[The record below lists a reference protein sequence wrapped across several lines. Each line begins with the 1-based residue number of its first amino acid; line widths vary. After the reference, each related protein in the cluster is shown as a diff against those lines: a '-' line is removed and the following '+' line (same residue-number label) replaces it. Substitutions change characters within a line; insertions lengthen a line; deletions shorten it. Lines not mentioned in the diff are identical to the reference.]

1 MWGFWTK
8 QKLSILADYLAA
20 FGKASQSARRT
31 LYLDLFAGQDR
42 NLSRETGE
50 PISGSPRVALDA
62 QPPFTKLVFLS
73 FQARRRAFAVSCRRR
88 TKTGISR

>member
-1 MWGFWTK
+1 MIGAEKRRAPRVWGFWTK

-20 FGKASQSARRT
+20 FGKASRSAHRT

-62 QPPFTKLVFLS
+62 L
-73 FQARRRAFAVSCRRR
+73 RAVNASS
-88 TKTGISR
+88 GSRQQGC